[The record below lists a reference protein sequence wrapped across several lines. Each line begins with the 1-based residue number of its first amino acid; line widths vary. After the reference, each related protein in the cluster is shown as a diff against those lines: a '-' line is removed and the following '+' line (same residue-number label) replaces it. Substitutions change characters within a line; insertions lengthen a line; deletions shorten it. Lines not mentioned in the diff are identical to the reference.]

1 MSMLTELKITQ
12 EKFPFMNIFSLKYL
26 KDMHKKDTCGP
37 HELSCSTVFP
47 NGTFIL
53 KLFASESSLEQQK
66 VRQ

>member
-12 EKFPFMNIFSLKYL
+12 EKFPFMNIFPLKYL

-37 HELSCSTVFP
+37 HELSCSTIFP
-47 NGTFIL
+47 NGTLIL
-53 KLFASESSLEQQK
+53 KLSLEQQK